1 MSLSASF
8 TNSFIEDFPLVSSNP
23 PVLAPFWS
31 NTDSRFSGLVLYAE
45 TQDSM
50 LLTRAANEVSTA
62 FPNQP
67 TFTPTSLFIATWLQ
81 LHQAF
86 SFSPEVSRYN
96 T

>member
-1 MSLSASF
+1 MSLNASF
-8 TNSFIEDFPLVSSNP
+8 TNYSPEVLPLESEDPPL
-23 PVLAPFWS
+23 LAPFWTD
-31 NTDSRFSGLVLYAE
+31 TDSSAGGLVLYAE

-81 LHQAF
+81 LPLLTAG
-86 SFSPEVSRYN
+86 PEVSRYN